1 MSLIVHHFN
10 GRQARHMSC
19 LCRGIFSCGDV
30 FVFVCPSF
38 MKFVCLPVC
47 LLYVCLLCILC
58 ICSLV
63 VLLSVC
69 YIVVCFVF
77 LWCLFLY
84 FLNMKCFIF
93 RNLWKKPLFFAT
105 VFNCLYF
112 PGLLQVKIFLVSR
125 DLKWNKKIKHL
136 LTSNSQM
143 AYWSLYSF
151 MG

>member
-1 MSLIVHHFN
+1 MGGKQDICLVSAEGYFPVVMFSFLSVHLSWN
-10 GRQARHMSC
+10 LSAC
-19 LCRGIFSCGDV
+19 LSVFCMFVCCVFCV
-30 FVFVCPSF
+30 FVRLLFY
-38 MKFVCLPVC
+38 CLYAT
-47 LLYVCLLCILC
+47 L
-58 ICSLV
+58 
-63 VLLSVC
+63 